1 MLNSTLTLSLITI
14 TIIKALYNQELSL
27 VSAHW
32 DINLM
37 NRDGINIKNSGVTII
52 HLKFGKAVLVKDY
65 LFDIGD
71 KF

>member
-1 MLNSTLTLSLITI
+1 M
-14 TIIKALYNQELSL
+14 YNQELSL

>member
-1 MLNSTLTLSLITI
+1 M
-14 TIIKALYNQELSL
+14 YNQELSL
-27 VSAHW
+27 VSAHC